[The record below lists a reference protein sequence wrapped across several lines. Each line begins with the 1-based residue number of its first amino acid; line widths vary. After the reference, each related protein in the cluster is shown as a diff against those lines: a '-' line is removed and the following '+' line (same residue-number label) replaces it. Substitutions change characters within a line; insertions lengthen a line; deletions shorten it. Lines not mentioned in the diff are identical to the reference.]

1 MWLLRYE
8 YYSLS
13 MAMPA
18 TTSMPPDH
26 QWLSGVMAVENTT
39 SHLFVTMP
47 ATYMYHRMISD
58 LVPNTKQPLGNV
70 AVNIRILAIVC
81 GRACCYLYYQIT
93 SNH

>member
-1 MWLLRYE
+1 MNTIHYLWLCL
-8 YYSLS
+8 LLHLCHQI
-13 MAMPA
+13 
-18 TTSMPPDH
+18 TSGF
-26 QWLSGVMAVENTT
+26 QVLWLSKNTT